1 MEQTLSFEL
10 VLVIG
15 ILFAVLL
22 STFLLLQI
30 YNIRTIKRLSA
41 PVYDRIRREA
51 ESEAKQIVAAARS
64 QAQDI
69 IGGARVDREEL
80 SAVYSS
86 QLEEARQVLTQAQE
100 QAREILAQAE
110 ADRDTIT
117 RTYEEQFDQA
127 KTIIGSAQDQAKQI
141 IASAQE
147 QREQIVQEYD
157 DQINK
162 LQAAYQVR
170 LESHTKKLIGQVDE
184 LQKAQSD
191 RLTDASTEFFEQIV
205 TEHSKIRERFERVLQ
220 MIENTQS
227 SVQAE
232 SEHAVNSVKEK
243 LQETAQV
250 LSEQLESYDT
260 TITETISNHIS
271 HTYEKIDEEMHTYRE
286 ARKAILDRHIQQ
298 IVEDVANRVLR
309 KQLTITEHAEL
320 AREALRQAK
329 EDNVF

>member
-1 MEQTLSFEL
+1 MSFEL
-10 VLVIG
+10 VLLIG
-15 ILFAVLL
+15 LLFSILLGV
-22 STFLLLQI
+22 FLFLQLH
-30 YNIRTIKRLSA
+30 NLRTIKRLSA
-41 PVYDRIRREA
+41 PVYERIRREA
-51 ESEAKQIVAAARS
+51 EAEAKEIVTSARA
-64 QAQDI
+64 QARDI
-69 IGGARVDREEL
+69 IGGSRVDREEL
-80 SAVYSS
+80 SAVYTS
-86 QLEEARQVLTQAQE
+86 QLAEAQEVLAQAQE
-100 QAREILAQAE
+100 QAKEILAQAKS
-110 ADRDTIT
+110 DRDTIT

-162 LQAAYQVR
+162 LQAAYQVQ
-170 LESHTKKLIGQVDE
+170 LESHTKKLTGQIDE
-184 LQKAQSD
+184 LQKVQAD
-191 RLTDASTEFFEQIV
+191 RLADASTEFFEKIV
-205 TEHSKIRERFERVLQ
+205 ADHSKIRERFQRVLQ

-232 SEHAVNSVKEK
+232 SEQAVHSVKEK
-243 LQETAQV
+243 LHETAQV
-250 LSEQLESYDT
+250 LSEQLETYDT
-260 TITETISNHIS
+260 TITETISQHIN

-309 KQLTITEHAEL
+309 KQLTVTEHAEL